1 MTIASSEKQ
10 FKDIQMVKKGK
21 KKSFSQIALGIMIH
35 LLIRMGCIST
45 PFLFYQSF
53 VCVCRHER
61 HRLSLFLYIYTHGKS
76 SPSSHTKREQMIDNL
91 AEKRRAC
98 RPMSRCGQK
107 AKKFSFFFSRWALL
121 ITQLLPNTLTCL
133 YDRI

>member
-1 MTIASSEKQ
+1 
-10 FKDIQMVKKGK
+10 
-21 KKSFSQIALGIMIH
+21 MIH

-107 AKKFSFFFSRWALL
+107 AKKFSFFFEMGSSDHTIAPEYLDLFIRPYLNVLA
-121 ITQLLPNTLTCL
+121 INSSDIL
-133 YDRI
+133 YKTFCFKRICSTHFRFQM